1 MTKHLSI
8 DINSS
13 LSWNS
18 YIKLSESSLEQ
29 LVFWRNNFQLVN
41 VKHFTLDESCQQIV
55 FSDASGT
62 GYGGYIVETPIDIAH
77 GMWLD
82 SEKGNSS
89 TWKELTAVKQV
100 LLSLIHIL
108 SGKRIKWFTDNQN
121 VVSIVSK
128 GSTKTVLQELALDIF
143 SACLKFNVNI
153 DMVWIP
159 RSENDRA
166 DYLSRICDHDDWG
179 ISDVIFELVESLWG
193 PHEVDWYA
201 SDHNYILFQILE
213 CVFHWH

>member
-1 MTKHLSI
+1 
-8 DINSS
+8 
-13 LSWNS
+13 
-18 YIKLSESSLEQ
+18 LSESSLEQ

-41 VKHFTLDESCQQIV
+41 VKHFTLDESCRQIV

-121 VVSIVSK
+121 MVSIVGK

-166 DYLSRICDHDDWG
+166 DYLSH
-179 ISDVIFELVESLWG
+179 VELFPFSESSHI
-193 PHEVDWYA
+193 P
-201 SDHNYILFQILE
+201 
-213 CVFHWH
+213 